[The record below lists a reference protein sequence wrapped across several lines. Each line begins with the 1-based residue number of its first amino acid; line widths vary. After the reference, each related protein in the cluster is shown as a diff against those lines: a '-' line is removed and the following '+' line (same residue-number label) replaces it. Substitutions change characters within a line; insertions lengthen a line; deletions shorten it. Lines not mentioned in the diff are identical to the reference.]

1 MKLLRKYQQWRGWG
15 FRREHALIL
24 AIKYINL

>member
-15 FRREHALIL
+15 FAPKRAAYL